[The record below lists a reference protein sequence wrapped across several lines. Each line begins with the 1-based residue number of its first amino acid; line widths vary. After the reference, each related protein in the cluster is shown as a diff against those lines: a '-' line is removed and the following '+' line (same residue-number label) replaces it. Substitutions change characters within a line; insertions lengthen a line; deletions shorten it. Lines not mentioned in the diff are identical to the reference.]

1 MSTLLSARRLQGN
14 EIYDRQGNKLGTIE
28 DLMLD
33 IDSSRVQYA
42 VLAFG
47 TPLGQAKKHFAVPI
61 TALALDTE
69 NECFVIS
76 ASKERLDSA
85 DGFNP
90 DAPPESPD
98 TLFSD
103 RAPEPSRL
111 GGGSR

>member
-33 IDSSRVQYA
+33 IDSSRVHYA
-42 VLAFG
+42 VLAFA
-47 TPLGQAKKHFAVPI
+47 THLGQGKKHFAVPV

-76 ASKERLDSA
+76 ASKERLEGA
-85 DGFNP
+85 EGFDL
-90 DAPPESPD
+90 DAPPEAPD
-98 TLFSD
+98 SLFSE

-111 GGGSR
+111 RGGPR